1 VRKIILVIFI
11 IGLLMYH
18 GCVIKAEKNYEAR
31 LYGQWKDGKISKEE
45 YQRLKTENSYF
56 KHAFNL
62 KEVFSAWE

>member
-1 VRKIILVIFI
+1 
-11 IGLLMYH
+11 MYH